1 MTVFGHLRIGR
12 TMKKT
17 KVQCVATNR
26 VDRPVFGEAVFDLVR
41 RTACELPADVEQ
53 ALRRAHDEEAPDST
67 ARMILA
73 SFLENMVLAGEKQVP
88 LCQDT
93 GMPLFFVHHPPG
105 LSHRAM
111 RRVCEEVVV
120 RATRE
125 EYLRPNAVDPVTDR
139 NSGNNV
145 GKGFP
150 GVYFE
155 EWDND
160 PISIA
165 LMLKGG
171 GSENVGRQYSLP
183 DDGLS
188 AGRDLEGVRRVVLD
202 AVRRAEGKGCPPGIL
217 GICIGAD
224 RGSGYTHSKHQ
235 LLRSL
240 DDVNP
245 NPALADLEARI
256 LREANTL
263 GIGPLG
269 LGGKTTLLGVKIG
282 ALHRHPA
289 SFFVTVTYMCWEH
302 RRREIRIEAD
312 GTYRFTG

>member
-1 MTVFGHLRIGR
+1 MDALAPGR
-12 TMKKT
+12 NVWIMEKMN
-17 KVQCVATNR
+17 VQCNSTHR
-26 VDRPVFGEAVFDLVR
+26 VEQPAFGEAVFGLVR
-41 RTACELPADVEQ
+41 RTACELPADVEA
-53 ALRRAHDEEAPDST
+53 ALKQAHDEEAPDST
-67 ARMILA
+67 ARTVLA
-73 SFLENMVLAGEKQVP
+73 LFLENMALAREKQAP

-93 GMPLFFVHHPPG
+93 GMPLFFVRHPPG
-105 LSHRAM
+105 LSHRAL
-111 RRVCEEVVV
+111 RRVCEEAVA

-125 EYLRPNAVDPVTDR
+125 EYLRHNAVDPVTGR

-150 GVYFE
+150 GVFFE
-155 EWDND
+155 EWDD
-160 PISIA
+160 DAISVA

-183 DDGLS
+183 DDALS

-224 RGSGYTHSKHQ
+224 RNSGYAHSKHQ
-235 LLRSL
+235 LLRPL

-245 NPALADLEARI
+245 DPALAELEARI